1 MAIEGT
7 PVIAAKPLTFMNSS
21 GISARCLL
29 KKFDLPS
36 ERLIVIYDDID
47 MKIGKL
53 RIRTD
58 GKSGGQQGLESVI
71 FKLGTE
77 SFNRIKIGVGRPPMG
92 VDPAAY
98 VLSEER
104 DKEARLSLDE
114 AIMDAVSAIPVII
127 KDGPIE
133 AMNRFNR

>member
-1 MAIEGT
+1 MTLKDTSILA
-7 PVIAAKPLTFMNSS
+7 VKPLTYMNSS
-21 GISARCLL
+21 GVSVSCLL
-29 KKFDLPS
+29 EKFQLPT

-47 MKIGKL
+47 LAIGKL
-53 RIRTD
+53 RIRSE

-77 SFNRIKIGVGRPPMG
+77 NFNRIKIGVGRPPAG

-104 DKEARLSLDE
+104 DKEARLSLE
-114 AIMDAVSAIPVII
+114 ESIEDAVAAIPVII
-127 KDGPIE
+127 EEGPIE